1 WSRASEALADERAS
15 AGGGDTALALAAGL
29 VKVARL
35 TSSLPAHLPIS
46 ALHDGG
52 DVEARVR
59 RLVTA
64 AGVERASGTGGAGEG
79 ASGLSRAPARIAA
92 LAFAATLAAG
102 IAASLPPPSRRPRS
116 APAPCSWPAPAC
128 WPAAA
133 PPRTGTLSTSW
144 PASIPPF
151 ASSARRGWWRTA

>member
-1 WSRASEALADERAS
+1 PDLVAFSSVAGSLEREWSRASEALADERAS

-64 AGVERASGTGGAGEG
+64 AGVERASGTGGADEG
-79 ASGLSRAPARIAA
+79 ASRLSRAPARIAA

-102 IAASLPPPSRRPRS
+102 IVASLPAVHSAVEIAVRLPR
-116 APAPCSWPAPAC
+116 
-128 WPAAA
+128 
-133 PPRTGTLSTSW
+133 
-144 PASIPPF
+144 
-151 ASSARRGWWRTA
+151 